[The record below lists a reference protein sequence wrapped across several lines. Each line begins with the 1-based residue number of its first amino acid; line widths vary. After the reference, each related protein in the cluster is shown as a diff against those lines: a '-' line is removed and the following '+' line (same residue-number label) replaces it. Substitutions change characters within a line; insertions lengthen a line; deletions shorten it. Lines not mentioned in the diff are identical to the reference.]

1 MKQKSRRKA
10 ATSLFGPGADKAN
23 DGVQK
28 VARDYRLVA
37 RHLAAIP
44 HDGRD
49 IVVAENG
56 TTEGS
61 MALKLGIY
69 LNSQHPAG
77 DDPAR
82 RFDETLEQVRL
93 VRSLGFDL
101 IWAGEHHITPG
112 FHFFPQLPLLHRL
125 AGEAE
130 GLWIGT
136 NVTLLPLHN
145 PVELAEAGAFLDVI
159 TGGKFLLG
167 VGLGYRPEEYQIF
180 GVPMSERVSRFTEA
194 VEIIRRLWSE
204 DRVTHSGRHWQFSD
218 ATIAP
223 RPLQAPRPPI
233 IIGAQVDAAIARAA
247 RIGDG
252 WLSVPTSTLDQLD
265 AQMSAFKS
273 ARSATKLPPAE
284 HFCRLLE
291 VGCAADDETAIR
303 RSAPFLME
311 KYKSY
316 VVMGPGRTYSRSE
329 RRPRAT
335 VPRAG
340 VQAVRGGRARKCHR
354 YAGRPTSLRH
364 QPPFDARE
372 LAGDGPG
379 RDPRQHRASWPQG
392 SSRGAAPNRGRG
404 AVAPPSKAASEV

>member
-1 MKQKSRRKA
+1 M
-10 ATSLFGPGADKAN
+10 
-23 DGVQK
+23 
-28 VARDYRLVA
+28 
-37 RHLAAIP
+37 
-44 HDGRD
+44 
-49 IVVAENG
+49 
-56 TTEGS
+56 
-61 MALKLGIY
+61 KLGIY

-82 RFDETLEQVRL
+82 RFAETLEQVRL
-93 VRSLGFDL
+93 VRSLGFDS

-145 PVELAEAGAFLDVI
+145 PVELAEEGAFLDVI
-159 TGGKFLLG
+159 TGGRFLLG
-167 VGLGYRPEEYQIF
+167 VGLGYRPEEFQMF
-180 GVPMSERVSRFTEA
+180 GVPMADRLSRFTEG

-223 RPLQAPRPPI
+223 RPLQTPRPPI
-233 IIGAQVDAAIARAA
+233 IIGAQVPAAIARAA

-252 WLSVPTSTLDQLD
+252 WLSVSTSTLDKVD

-273 ARSATKLPPAE
+273 ARSAVKLPPAE

-291 VGCAADDETAIR
+291 VGCAADDETAMR

-316 VVMGPGRTYSRSE
+316 VSWGLEGLTLDPNATPEQQFRALASNRFAVGAPSSVIDMLVAQHRSGINHLSMRVSWPGMGQEEILASIELLGRKVL
-329 RRPRAT
+329 P
-335 VPRAG
+335 
-340 VQAVRGGRARKCHR
+340 AVR
-354 YAGRPTSLRH
+354 
-364 QPPFDARE
+364 
-372 LAGDGPG
+372 
-379 RDPRQHRASWPQG
+379 QG
-392 SSRGAAPNRGRG
+392 IAIALP
-404 AVAPPSKAASEV
+404 